1 MSEFLSSWLMLVAAF
16 SVALISPGPDF
27 LLAIRTT
34 LTSGVRAGLWTALGF
49 GLGILVHVTYTI
61 LGFATLIMHSQFWF
75 AVIKYAGAAYLLWLA
90 YGALRSQGANVAAFE
105 AQVTNAVPQNNNHRA
120 WVALRQGFVT
130 NVLNPK
136 ATLFFVALFSQVI
149 KPTMPVWVQVGF
161 GLTCA
166 IMCGVWFCV
175 VAFAMGHAKV
185 RMAYLRASKTI
196 DRVCGG
202 FFVALAARLAL
213 SEK

>member
-49 GLGILVHVTYTI
+49 ALGILVHVTYTI

-75 AVIKYAGAAYLLWLA
+75 AAVKYAGAAYLLWLA

-105 AQVTNAVPQNNNHRA
+105 AQVTNAVPQSNNERA

-149 KPTMPVWVQVGF
+149 KPTMPLWVQTGF

-166 IMCGVWFCV
+166 VMCGLWFCV
-175 VAFAMGHAKV
+175 VAVAMGRPAV
-185 RMAYLRASKTI
+185 RMAYLRASKKI
-196 DRVCGG
+196 DKVCGVL
-202 FFVALAARLAL
+202 FVALAARLAL